1 MCIYFQVSSWK
12 MPGVQVFNA
21 EAHDFDFDF
30 FILFKHERKQKD
42 TIYEADEEYSRA
54 SQLTT

>member
-1 MCIYFQVSSWK
+1 

-21 EAHDFDFDF
+21 EAHDFYFY
-30 FILFKHERKQKD
+30 ILFKHERKQKD

>member
-1 MCIYFQVSSWK
+1 

-21 EAHDFDFDF
+21 EAHDFYFYF